1 MTGSVLPTGL
11 ESIERVTFFKRDE
24 LMPDLICCE
33 LMARG
38 QIWTLYEEM
47 SVWDDAI
54 AELSALPGFRG
65 DWYAR
70 VATLPLAAS
79 PFTAF
84 QSG

>member
-24 LMPDLICCE
+24 LMADLVCCE
-33 LMARG
+33 LTSRG
-38 QIWTLYEEM
+38 QIWTLHEEM

-65 DWYAR
+65 DWYAH
-70 VATLPLAAS
+70 VATPPFAAS
-79 PFTAF
+79 RYTAF